1 MIHEKI
7 YYNIIKK
14 LYESTNIDHIIGKIA
29 SEFAKSSS
37 DSRNNITSNVIVNDY
52 RTNIGRDKYLSYNG
66 NQQQLVLDAYKEFIE
81 ENIKEFYQILKSNKQ
96 FKYKGAGTWGLAFD
110 LGNHILKIEYMTSDN
125 RNFSGHERS
134 TKTDEFLWDGWVN
147 GKILPMIYD
156 KGYFHFHEGEY
167 NWTILEK
174 FENIKDKKSEYII
187 DVLVRDIADLLIKG
201 YSNDIIIQDVKEKN
215 KSNVDYIQHKLLLKN
230 DWFESL
236 LNSMKQLKKGGF
248 PVDFHGENVGIR
260 RTGQEG
266 ELIFFD

>member
-1 MIHEKI
+1 
-7 YYNIIKK
+7 
-14 LYESTNIDHIIGKIA
+14 
-29 SEFAKSSS
+29 
-37 DSRNNITSNVIVNDY
+37 
-52 RTNIGRDKYLSYNG
+52 
-66 NQQQLVLDAYKEFIE
+66 
-81 ENIKEFYQILKSNKQ
+81 
-96 FKYKGAGTWGLAFD
+96 
-110 LGNHILKIEYMTSDN
+110 MTSDN